1 MPLWN
6 SEANV
11 MPKTLITKCMF
22 SLFILTWTA
31 PNINYQRHGKHFE
44 GSRLSIQVCIPSAHP
59 RQLPDVMIL
68 PSGPRTLRR
77 RSGVTTGVPPLHTVP
92 DATVNAL
99 AALAAVTTATETV
112 ETTATETAETTVIAK
127 GEGGVG
133 LQNVDAANPQ
143 IAGGKDVMI
152 GEVIEIG
159 RGIGRG
165 PRLLQM
171 TLKKR
176 PRLQGIGHRR
186 RLMSTDC

>member
-1 MPLWN
+1 MH
-6 SEANV
+6 A
-11 MPKTLITKCMF
+11 
-22 SLFILTWTA
+22 
-31 PNINYQRHGKHFE
+31 
-44 GSRLSIQVCIPSAHP
+44 LSTPTQDS
-59 RQLPDVMIL
+59 LPDVMIL

-77 RSGVTTGVPPLHTVP
+77 RSGVTTGVPPLRTVP
-92 DATVNAL
+92 DATVIAL

-112 ETTATETAETTVIAK
+112 ETTVIAK

-152 GEVIEIG
+152 GEVREIG
-159 RGIGRG
+159 RETGIGRG

-176 PRLQGIGHRR
+176 LRLPGIGHRR
-186 RLMSTDC
+186 HLMSTDY

>member
-1 MPLWN
+1 
-6 SEANV
+6 
-11 MPKTLITKCMF
+11 
-22 SLFILTWTA
+22 
-31 PNINYQRHGKHFE
+31 
-44 GSRLSIQVCIPSAHP
+44 
-59 RQLPDVMIL
+59 MIL
-68 PSGPRTLRR
+68 RSGPRTLRR

-92 DATVNAL
+92 DATVIAL

-112 ETTATETAETTVIAK
+112 ETTVIAK

-159 RGIGRG
+159 TGTGRGIGRG

-176 PRLQGIGHRR
+176 LRLPGIGHRR
-186 RLMSTDC
+186 HLMSTDC

>member
-1 MPLWN
+1 MHALPTPTQD
-6 SEANV
+6 S
-11 MPKTLITKCMF
+11 
-22 SLFILTWTA
+22 
-31 PNINYQRHGKHFE
+31 
-44 GSRLSIQVCIPSAHP
+44 
-59 RQLPDVMIL
+59 LPDVMIL

-92 DATVNAL
+92 DATVIAL
-99 AALAAVTTATETV
+99 AALAAVTTATEIV
-112 ETTATETAETTVIAK
+112 ETTVIAK

-159 RGIGRG
+159 TGTGRGIGRG

-176 PRLQGIGHRR
+176 LRLPGIGHRR

>member
-1 MPLWN
+1 MP
-6 SEANV
+6 
-11 MPKTLITKCMF
+11 
-22 SLFILTWTA
+22 
-31 PNINYQRHGKHFE
+31 Y
-44 GSRLSIQVCIPSAHP
+44 AHP
-59 RQLPDVMIL
+59 RQLPDVTIL

-77 RSGVTTGVPPLHTVP
+77 QSGVTTGVPHLHTVP

-112 ETTATETAETTVIAK
+112 EMTVIAK

-143 IAGGKDVMI
+143 IAEGKDVMI

-159 RGIGRG
+159 IGTGTGIGRG

-176 PRLQGIGHRR
+176 LRLQGIGHRR
-186 RLMSTDC
+186 RLMSIDC